1 MCVDVCPILIGS
13 RVTSGPI
20 FTVVSGLQTGSP
32 FFLECF
38 EEVYV
43 YIFIELIS
51 KIKEYSTL
59 NIQLNARLMCKYNMS
74 LLKIKLYSQQ

>member
-1 MCVDVCPILIGS
+1 MCVSNCDVCPIVIGS
-13 RVTSGPI
+13 RDPL
-20 FTVVSGLQTGSP
+20 FTAVSALQTGSL

-43 YIFIELIS
+43 YIFIKLIS

-59 NIQLNARLMCKYNMS
+59 NIQLNACLMCKYNMS
-74 LLKIKLYSQQ
+74 LLKIKLNS